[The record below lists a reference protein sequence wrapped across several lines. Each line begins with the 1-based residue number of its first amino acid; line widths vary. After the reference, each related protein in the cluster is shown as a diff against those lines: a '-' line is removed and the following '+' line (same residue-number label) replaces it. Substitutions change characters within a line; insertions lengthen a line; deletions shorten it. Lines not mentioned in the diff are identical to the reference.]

1 MKNQLKQIVAWVW
14 LFAGVPAFAAP
25 VISEFMADNRRSTID
40 DDDDRSDWI
49 EIFNPEGSS
58 TNLNG
63 WFLTDDPS
71 HNLKWRFPAVTI
83 PARGYIVVFASG
95 KNRTNPNA
103 PLHTDF
109 RLNKEGGY
117 LALLDT
123 SSNVVSQ
130 FSPTYPP
137 QHEDISFGK
146 GDSKQDQVTLLE
158 QKASARALVPK
169 NSSEGA
175 GWRKV
180 DFDDSGW
187 KSGETGVGYDY
198 GNRIGLNVSNMRN
211 SNETVYIRI
220 PFEVA
225 DLSVIESLEL
235 HLQYDDGF
243 IAYIN
248 GKKVAS
254 DNAPTSPRWN
264 SGASQNRPDS
274 TATSPVEF
282 SVPNVGN
289 ILIEG
294 ENLLA
299 IHGLNNLVTSS
310 DLLILPELIAY
321 KKTEQKESFGYMH
334 LPTLRATNEPTV
346 PSVEEDVIFSQSSQT
361 FQSSI
366 NVELKKPANANKV
379 SRIHYTLNG
388 SIPTELS
395 SVYSSPLRLN
405 KTSSVK
411 ARLVHPKG
419 GMGRVASE
427 IYFRLNQ
434 NLNSFSSN
442 LPLVVLE
449 NYGGGRPPS
458 GDYQMASMAIIEPGS
473 GRSRFKNDFA
483 VSSQVGIKVRG
494 SSTGGR
500 SKSSLSLEVQ
510 DEFGHDKNLPLL
522 GMPNESDWVLW
533 GPYNFD
539 LSLMHNPFI
548 FELSRQIGRYA
559 SRTRFVELYLNTG
572 GGTLSSSDYYGVYAL
587 MEKISRDADRVD
599 VERLFDEHKE
609 EPEVSGGYILKI
621 DRADPGDSG
630 FSSAGQ
636 NIKYVYPKEEEIE
649 KAENFFSQQ
658 QYIRRF
664 FNQMGTALNASY
676 FKDPKRG
683 YAKYIDVEAAIDHHL
698 LNVVAFNVDA
708 LRLSGYMH
716 KPRGGKLTFGPIWD
730 FDRALGSTDGRDNN
744 PRTWRSTSSDRG
756 TDFFNYPWWNR
767 MFKDIDFFQKYID
780 RFQSLRRAEFSKK
793 NINTIIDGMAEEL
806 KEAQKRNLTKWNQR
820 PRSTYGGTYQGEVN
834 HMKTWLSQRMSF
846 MEQQFVDPPS
856 SNRPAGYLES
866 GTLVTLKSREGG
878 KIYYTLDG
886 TDPRRSGGGGATK
899 AILYAKPI
907 EIQEGVLV
915 TARVYKTTHRSLTG
929 SNNPPLTSKWSG
941 PLTHYY
947 SVTPSPA
954 IDDLLISELHY
965 HPSDPS
971 SVELSTDPTFKSS
984 DFEFI
989 EVLNLSQKRLNLSGL
1004 TVVGEVKF
1012 SFLES
1017 DNKSVN
1023 PGERILLVRNA
1034 KAFAARY
1041 GPNISIGGVYSGKLS
1056 NSGGRLEFVDQ
1067 SDKLILEL
1075 NYQDDWIPVTDGR
1088 GFSLV
1093 AKKLTP
1099 QGEADGAEHWAASL
1113 NIHGSPGVPDNHLE
1127 INYTVVINEALTHT
1141 DLPMKDTVELFNEGE
1156 EPVDLSGWFLTDNR
1170 NNPGKFPIPDGTL
1183 IKPQEF
1189 VLFDE
1194 DDFMS
1199 HPDSSR
1205 VFSLSSL
1212 GEEIYLFSAND
1223 TGSLTGYMHGF
1234 EFGAAENGVSFGRW
1248 VASDGEEH
1256 FTAQLELTFAE
1267 ANTGPRVGP
1276 IVISEIMHTPPDNLG
1291 AGATDMEFIELQNNS
1306 GKWVPLFDISHP
1318 ENTWRLRSGIQ
1329 YDFPQNTRLD
1339 AGARILIV
1347 GFDPVSQ
1354 PQVLSRFREHY
1365 QIENVTSIY
1374 GPYSGKL
1381 NNSGDRI
1388 VLKKPDAPQT
1398 APDQNIGKVPYVT
1411 VDAVY
1416 YGVGTPWPEPAVGS
1430 SESIQ
1435 RIDLGQ
1441 FGSEPTN
1448 WLSASPTPSM
1458 RNYKGNM
1465 YFTEIKMAGDAVV
1478 LTIELSERKD
1488 CILQYSDEIGSG
1500 EWISLKIIQGTG
1512 TPSEFK
1518 VTDDSNQGINN
1529 RFYRL
1534 LQKPDE

>member
-1 MKNQLKQIVAWVW
+1 MTGAL
-14 LFAGVPAFAAP
+14 LLMGVPAFSAP
-25 VISEFMADNRRSTID
+25 EISEFMADNRRSTID

-49 EIFNPEGSS
+49 EIFNSAGSS

-63 WFLTDDPS
+63 WFLTDDPG

-95 KNRTNPNA
+95 KNRTHPNA

-117 LALLDT
+117 LALLDK

-146 GDSKQDQVTLLE
+146 GDSKQDQVTLLK

-180 DFDDSGW
+180 DFNDSGW

-211 SNETVYIRI
+211 NNETVYIRI
-220 PFEVA
+220 PFQVT

-235 HLQYDDGF
+235 HLQYEDGF

-254 DNAPTSPRWN
+254 DNAPTTPRWN

-282 SVPNVGN
+282 SVPNAGN

-294 ENLLA
+294 KNLLA

-334 LPTLRATNEPTV
+334 FPTPRARNEKTV
-346 PSVEEDVIFSQSSQT
+346 PSVEEDVIFSKTSQSFQT
-361 FQSSI
+361 SV
-366 NVELKKPANANKV
+366 NVELKKPALADEASK
-379 SRIHYTLNG
+379 IHYTVDG
-388 SIPTELS
+388 SIPTESS

-405 KTSSVK
+405 NTTPLK
-411 ARLVHPKG
+411 ARLVHPEG

-442 LPLVVLE
+442 LPLIVLE
-449 NYGGGRPPS
+449 NYGSGRPS
-458 GDYQMASMAIIEPGS
+458 QNDYQTASMAVIEPTN
-473 GRSRFKNDFA
+473 GRTRLKNVFSKA
-483 VSSQVGIKVRG
+483 SQVGIKIRG
-494 SSTGGR
+494 SSTAGR
-500 SKSSLSLEVQ
+500 SKASLSLEAQ
-510 DEFGHDKNLPLL
+510 DEFGRDKNISLL
-522 GMPNESDWVLW
+522 GMPGESDWVLW

-599 VERLFDEHKE
+599 VERLFDEHKQ
-609 EPEVSGGYILKI
+609 EPEVSGGYIFKI

-630 FSSAGQ
+630 FSAGRQ
-636 NIKYVYPKEEEIE
+636 NIKYVYPKEVEIE
-649 KAENFFSQQ
+649 RPERDAQQ
-658 QYIRRF
+658 QYTRRF
-664 FNQMGTALNASY
+664 FNQMGDALYASY
-676 FKDPKRG
+676 FKDPTRG
-683 YAKYIDVEAAIDHHL
+683 YAKYIDVDAAIDHHL

-708 LRLSGYMH
+708 LRLSGYMY
-716 KPRGGKLTFGPIWD
+716 KPRGGKLIFGPIWD

-780 RFQSLRRAEFSKK
+780 RFQSLRRAEFSKA
-793 NINTIIDGMAEEL
+793 NINAIIDGMADEL
-806 KEAQKRNLTKWNQR
+806 KEAQKRDLAKWNRR
-820 PRSTYGGTYQGEVN
+820 PRSAYGGTYQGEVN
-834 HMKTWLSQRMSF
+834 HMKTWLSQRISF
-846 MEQQFVDPPS
+846 MEQQFVDPPGA
-856 SNRPAGYLES
+856 NQPAGYLES

-878 KIYYTLDG
+878 KIYYTLNG
-886 TDPRRSGGGGATK
+886 TDPRRSGGQVATK

-907 EIQEGVLV
+907 KINEGVLV

-941 PLTHYY
+941 PLTHFY
-947 SVTPSPA
+947 SVTPPPA
-954 IDDLLISELHY
+954 TEDLLISELHY

-971 SVELSTDPTFKSS
+971 PGELSTDPTFKSS

-989 EVLNLSQKRLNLSGL
+989 EVLNFSQKTLDLSGL
-1004 TVVGEVKF
+1004 TIAGEVQF

-1017 DNKSVN
+1017 DNKSLN
-1023 PGERILLVRNA
+1023 PGERVLLVRNA

-1056 NSGGRLEFVDQ
+1056 NSGGRLKIVDQ
-1067 SDKLILEL
+1067 SGKLILEL

-1099 QGEADGAEHWAASL
+1099 QGEMDGAEYWGASL

-1127 INYTVVINEALTHT
+1127 TNYTVVINEALTHT
-1141 DLPMKDTVELFNEGE
+1141 DLPTKDTVELFNEGN

-1170 NNPGKFPIPDGTL
+1170 NNPGKFRIPDGTL
-1183 IKPQEF
+1183 IKSHEF

-1199 HPDSSR
+1199 HPDAAR
-1205 VFSLSSL
+1205 AFSLSSF
-1212 GEEIYLFSAND
+1212 GEEIYLFSANAA
-1223 TGSLTGYMHGF
+1223 GSLTGYMHGF

-1248 VASDGEEH
+1248 VTSDGEEH
-1256 FTAQLELTFAE
+1256 FTAQLALTFSE

-1276 IVISEIMHTPPDNLG
+1276 IVISEIMHTPTDNLG
-1291 AGATDMEFIELQNNS
+1291 ADATDMEFIELQNNS
-1306 GKWVPLFDISHP
+1306 DEWVPLFDVSHP
-1318 ENTWRLRSGIQ
+1318 ENTWRLRNGIQ
-1329 YDFPQNTRLD
+1329 YDFPPSTRLD
-1339 AGARILIV
+1339 AGARILLV
-1347 GFDPVSQ
+1347 RFDPVNQ
-1354 PQVLSRFREHY
+1354 PQVFSRFREHY

-1381 NNSGDRI
+1381 NNSGDEI
-1388 VLKKPDAPQT
+1388 VLKKPDAPQID
-1398 APDQNIGKVPYVT
+1398 PDQNIGKVPYMT
-1411 VDAVY
+1411 VDAVSY
-1416 YGVGTPWPEPAVGS
+1416 DVGTPWPESVVGS
-1430 SESIQ
+1430 GESIQ

-1441 FGSEPTN
+1441 FGSEPAN
-1448 WLSASPTPSM
+1448 WLSAAPTPGV
-1458 RNYKGNM
+1458 RNYRGNM
-1465 YFTEIKMAGDAVV
+1465 YFTEIKTVGDRVV
-1478 LTIELSERKD
+1478 LTFELSEGKD

-1500 EWISLKIIQGTG
+1500 EWISLKIIQGTD
-1512 TPSEFK
+1512 TPSEIKF
-1518 VTDDSNQGINN
+1518 TDDSSQGANN

-1534 LQKPDE
+1534 LQKSDE